1 MAKATAPP
9 VITLHEHARS
19 VAKRAVE
26 WANLQGA
33 NMGDWDT
40 LSSDFQEALTTTAIT
55 HMSMQAAL
63 EKEKTQ

>member
-1 MAKATAPP
+1 MAKQPTPP
-9 VITLHEHARS
+9 PLTLHEHART

-40 LSSDFQEALTTTAIT
+40 LSGDFQEALTTTAIT
-55 HMSMQAAL
+55 HMSMHAAL
-63 EKEKTQ
+63 EQENA